1 MSGTDYF
8 TANLITRSKYQEFLD
23 KGYTQ
28 EQAIK
33 KADEFADRLMAGRG
47 KGDLPNAFESKMLG
61 IVTQFQ
67 LEVTN
72 QLDSIFYDTL
82 HENYAAESAS
92 KLAKEH
98 PKFYNAA
105 SATFILGQLF
115 ALAFLYNEGKEEL
128 TGTEGGA
135 LDPIGTIVDAIKYLT
150 DGNLSKPEAIAKI
163 VEDIANQLP
172 FASIVTG
179 GGRLPIKEAFP
190 DLLSILSGETK
201 LGDEMWKLT
210 NLLLPTGGGQV
221 KKTTQG
227 LSTFAKGGSYTKD
240 AEGKDKL
247 KYPVEQTP
255 SNAIKS
261 ALFGKWATPGA
272 KDYID
277 RGFKPLSANQTE
289 AYEKA
294 MKAGISSDDFFKAY
308 DATRGVEGDKDK
320 NGKTIE
326 NSKSKKLKEAIDKAT
341 TKLTEKQRK
350 ILYDAFN
357 VSKTVQ
363 GGSGLP
369 TQSELRA
376 NLPKVQ
382 IKIEK

>member
-1 MSGTDYF
+1 
-8 TANLITRSKYQEFLD
+8 LIDAL
-23 KGYTQ
+23 
-28 EQAIK
+28 I
-33 KADEFADRLMAGRG
+33 
-47 KGDLPNAFESKMLG
+47 
-61 IVTQFQ
+61 
-67 LEVTN
+67 
-72 QLDSIFYDTL
+72 DSW
-82 HENYAAESAS
+82 N
-92 KLAKEH
+92 
-98 PKFYNAA
+98 
-105 SATFILGQLF
+105 
-115 ALAFLYNEGKEEL
+115 
-128 TGTEGGA
+128 TEGGIDKKVGRVA
-135 LDPIGTIVDAIKYLT
+135 GEFLSNTMFGQQIASIYPENGADLGVYKLPTRSELFGDADPTRMGTGSV
-150 DGNLSKPEAIAKI
+150 LSKAISNPITSVALPWGGT
-163 VEDIANQLP
+163 QL
-172 FASIVTG
+172 
-179 GGRLPIKEAFP
+179 
-190 DLLSILSGETK
+190 
-201 LGDEMWKLT
+201 
-210 NLLLPTGGGQV
+210 N
-221 KKTTQG
+221 KTAQG

-308 DATRGVEGDKDK
+308 DATRGIEGDKDK

-341 TKLTEKQRK
+341 TKLTSKQRK

-376 NLPKVQ
+376 NLPKVE

>member
-1 MSGTDYF
+1 M
-8 TANLITRSKYQEFLD
+8 
-23 KGYTQ
+23 
-28 EQAIK
+28 
-33 KADEFADRLMAGRG
+33 
-47 KGDLPNAFESKMLG
+47 
-61 IVTQFQ
+61 
-67 LEVTN
+67 
-72 QLDSIFYDTL
+72 FYDTFQ
-82 HENYAAESAS
+82 ENYAAESKS
-92 KLAKEH
+92 KLAKQH
-98 PKFYNAA
+98 PEFYNAMA
-105 SATFILGQLF
+105 GTFILGQIF
-115 ALAFLYNEGKEEL
+115 ALAFLFNEGKEEL
-128 TGTEGGA
+128 TGAEGGA
-135 LDPIGTIVDAIKYLT
+135 FDPIGTIADAFKYYTNGDLKVGEAT
-150 DGNLSKPEAIAKI
+150 SKVI
-163 VEDIANQLP
+163 EDIANQLP

-179 GGRLPIKEAFP
+179 GGRIPIKESLP
-190 DLLSILSGETK
+190 NLLSVLSGETK

-247 KYPVEQTP
+247 KYPVEQNVG
-255 SNAIKS
+255 NAIKS

-277 RGFKPLSANQTE
+277 RGFKTLSANQTE
-289 AYEKA
+289 AYKKA
-294 MKAGISSDDFFKAY
+294 IDAGISSDDFFKAY
-308 DATRGVEGDKDK
+308 DATRGIESDKDRS
-320 NGKTIE
+320 GKTIE

-341 TKLTEKQRK
+341 PKLTSKQRK

-376 NLPKVQ
+376 NLPKVE